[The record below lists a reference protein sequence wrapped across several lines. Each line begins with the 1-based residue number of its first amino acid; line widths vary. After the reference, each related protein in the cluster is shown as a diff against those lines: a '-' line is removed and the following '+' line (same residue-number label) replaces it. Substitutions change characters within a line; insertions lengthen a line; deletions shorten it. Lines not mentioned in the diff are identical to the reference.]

1 MTDAAGRERLAW
13 LAVPAI
19 LIGVLV
25 LFLTVGRAGPPR
37 AELQQV
43 PVADVLAAADPAAEF
58 GSEELQVVG
67 WYANL
72 DADCVPTT
80 DTPPATT
87 WLSQPC
93 PLNLLLEEQPAP
105 GASQDALEAIGL
117 RLAAPTGEPFPPRP
131 QPTGWNVMLEEM
143 VATGHFDD
151 PAAADCPTDQID
163 LCRATFVVTAT
174 DGLVH

>member
-1 MTDAAGRERLAW
+1 M
-13 LAVPAI
+13 
-19 LIGVLV
+19 
-25 LFLTVGRAGPPR
+25 
-37 AELQQV
+37 
-43 PVADVLAAADPAAEF
+43 
-58 GSEELQVVG
+58 VG

-72 DADCVPTT
+72 DADCVPPP

-93 PLNLLLEEQPAP
+93 PLNLLLDEQPAR
-105 GASQDALEAIGL
+105 GASQAALEAIGL

-131 QPTGWNVMLEEM
+131 QPEGWNMMLEEM

-163 LCRATFVVTAT
+163 HCRATFVITAT

>member
-13 LAVPAI
+13 LAVPA
-19 LIGVLV
+19 VLLGLLL
-25 LFLTVGRAGPPR
+25 LFLTVGRTGPPR
-37 AELQQV
+37 AELDQIA
-43 PVADVLAAADPAAEF
+43 VADVLAVEDPAAHF

-72 DADCVPTT
+72 DADCVPPA
-80 DTPPATT
+80 DIPPATT
-87 WLSQPC
+87 WLDQPC
-93 PLNLLLEEQPAP
+93 PLNLLLNEQPAP
-105 GASQDALEAIGL
+105 GASQAALEGIGL

-131 QPTGWNVMLEEM
+131 RPAGWNVMLEEM

-151 PAAADCPTDQID
+151 AAAEDCPSDRID
-163 LCRATFVVTAT
+163 RCRATFVVTAT

>member
-1 MTDAAGRERLAW
+1 VTDAAGRERLAW
-13 LAVPAI
+13 LAVPA
-19 LIGVLV
+19 VLLGLLL
-25 LFLTVGRAGPPR
+25 LFLTVGRTGPPR
-37 AELQQV
+37 AELDQIA
-43 PVADVLAAADPAAEF
+43 VADVLAVEDPAAHF

-72 DADCVPTT
+72 DADCVPPA

-87 WLSQPC
+87 WLDQPC
-93 PLNLLLEEQPAP
+93 PLNLLLNEQPAP
-105 GASQDALEAIGL
+105 GASQAALEGIGL

-131 QPTGWNVMLEEM
+131 RPAGWNVMLEEM

-151 PAAADCPTDQID
+151 AAAEDCPSDRID
-163 LCRATFVVTAT
+163 RCRATFVVTAT